1 MPDHDVTLKL
11 ESHNHMENY
20 LRIKVNFVN
29 EAEAAGIWIL
39 PQTEDNMKT
48 TVLGEATIGKLPAG
62 EKMEIT
68 LQETGESEKWIIK
81 IISGYRHYS
90 ASDITLHEGDTI
102 LFRSETGE
110 EEDVRD
116 KTESIEIPDPVG
128 HSVYKNEDIFV
139 GAFGAE

>member
-48 TVLGEATIGKLPAG
+48 TVWGRQRSGNC
-62 EKMEIT
+62 
-68 LQETGESEKWIIK
+68 LQVKKWK
-81 IISGYRHYS
+81 SLCRKP
-90 ASDITLHEGDTI
+90 EN
-102 LFRSETGE
+102 
-110 EEDVRD
+110 
-116 KTESIEIPDPVG
+116 P
-128 HSVYKNEDIFV
+128 KN
-139 GAFGAE
+139 GSSK